1 MRVIG
6 GAFKGR
12 RLRSPRWEGLRP
24 TSDRLRETL
33 FNVLGDGV
41 RNTRVLDGC
50 AGTGAL
56 GIEAMSRGAR
66 QVVFVERD
74 RRATALIKENLVTC
88 GVNDWAAIVRGA
100 LPGVLG
106 HSSASG
112 RFDLV
117 LLDPPYDH
125 PRIGAI
131 LSAAGEK
138 LTVDGRLVLERTSRS
153 TTYVVV
159 GLEHVRSVTSGD
171 SVLDIYER
179 AAKGSAL
186 LPTAI
191 M

>member
-6 GAFKGR
+6 GTFKGR
-12 RLRSPRWEGLRP
+12 RLRSPRWKGLRP

-41 RNTRVLDGC
+41 RNARVLDGC

-56 GIEAMSRGAR
+56 GIEALSRGAR
-66 QVVFVERD
+66 QVVFVEVD
-74 RRATALIKENLVTC
+74 RLATALIEENVVTC
-88 GVNDWAAIVRGA
+88 GVSEWVVIVRGA

-106 HSSASG
+106 HRSASG

-138 LTVDGRLVLERTSRS
+138 LTVDGRLFLERTRRS
-153 TTYVVV
+153 TTYVVD

-171 SVLDIYER
+171 SVLDIYELAEKR
-179 AAKGSAL
+179 SKL
-186 LPTAI
+186 LR
-191 M
+191 

>member
-1 MRVIG
+1 MRVIA
-6 GAFKGR
+6 GALKGR
-12 RLRSPRWEGLRP
+12 RLRSPRWKGLRP

-33 FNVLGDGV
+33 FNVLGEGV
-41 RNTRVLDGC
+41 RNARVLDGC

-56 GIEAMSRGAR
+56 GIEALSRGAR

-74 RRATALIKENLVTC
+74 RRATALIEENVATC
-88 GVNDWAAIVRGA
+88 GMSDRSVIVQGA

-106 HSSASG
+106 HSSAWG

-131 LSAAGEK
+131 LSAAGER
-138 LTVDGRLVLERTSRS
+138 LAVNGRLVLERTRRS
-153 TTYVVV
+153 TTYVVA
-159 GLEHVRSVTSGD
+159 GIEHVRSVESGD

-179 AAKGSAL
+179 AAKASAPQ
-186 LPTAI
+186 PTAQA
-191 M
+191 